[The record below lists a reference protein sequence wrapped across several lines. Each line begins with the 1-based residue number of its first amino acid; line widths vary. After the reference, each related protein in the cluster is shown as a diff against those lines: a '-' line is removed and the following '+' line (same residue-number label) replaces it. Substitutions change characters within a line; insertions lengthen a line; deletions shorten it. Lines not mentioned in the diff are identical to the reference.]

1 MKATEIDPSWCKLSL
16 KGAKFKVEND
26 GGPGEK
32 GSLKSV
38 KNPALLF
45 AAKFLI
51 NSFHSFSNIRTKAYI
66 TFLCAVDYAKS
77 CHHLSTATSFEKN
90 SSVC

>member
-1 MKATEIDPSWCKLSL
+1 MKATGIEPSWCKLSL

-26 GGPGEK
+26 GGPGKK

-45 AAKFLI
+45 AAKIFDKQLPFFLE
-51 NSFHSFSNIRTKAYI
+51 HPH
-66 TFLCAVDYAKS
+66 KS
-77 CHHLSTATSFEKN
+77 LHYVFMCCRLRKKLP
-90 SSVC
+90 SSLDRDKL